1 MIDFTFYMGVW
12 YKSLAYIFVAI
23 LGSAV
28 LSAFLFDSSVIS
40 QLGGSAFGVSI
51 AVAIGYFQKRKQRT
65 SPPKG

>member
-51 AVAIGYFQKRKQRT
+51 AVVIGYFQKRKQRA
-65 SPPKG
+65 SSPKG

>member
-28 LSAFLFDSSVIS
+28 LSSFLFD
-40 QLGGSAFGVSI
+40 GSIVSHLDGAAIGVFI

-65 SPPKG
+65 TTP